1 MALTRV
7 VNSVSRP
14 AGADLSTHQYKV
26 LMVED
31 DGQVNINTS
40 IATACFGILLNK
52 PSAANQAARVAING
66 SIVKC
71 LPNSAINERDA
82 IIGTAGG
89 FASATTTD
97 GHFIIGFALTA
108 AAASAE
114 LFELEV
120 NPQIFGTAP

>member
-1 MALTRV
+1 MTLTRHV
-7 VNSVSRP
+7 VSVSRA
-14 AGADLSTHQYKV
+14 AGADLSSHQYKI

-40 IATACFGILLNK
+40 VATACFGILLNK

-71 LPNSAINERDA
+71 LANSAINERDA

-89 FASATTTD
+89 FATATTAD
-97 GHFIIGFALTA
+97 GNFIVGFALTA
-108 AAASAE
+108 AAGTGE

>member
-1 MALTRV
+1 MALDRHV
-7 VNSVSRP
+7 VSVSRP
-14 AGADLSTHQYKV
+14 AGADLSSHQFKV
-26 LMVED
+26 LMIED

-89 FASATTTD
+89 FASATTTNNE
-97 GHFIIGFALTA
+97 FIVGFAVT
-108 AAASAE
+108 ASAGSGE

-120 NPQIFGTAP
+120 KPDRYNA